1 MIWLLRRQIVSAKA
15 GPEVAGDEIAKKT
28 CLLARR
34 GSSSPFSDRRIFLA
48 HPHYHEWYHET
59 IGFNVAFGF
68 LGGWLLII
76 VSKMLMMP
84 LLQKKEDYYD
94 EDDDGGDD
102 NE

>member
-1 MIWLLRRQIVSAKA
+1 MKLQKKHVYWLVGAVVALSVIV
-15 GPEVAGDEIAKKT
+15 E
-28 CLLARR
+28 
-34 GSSSPFSDRRIFLA
+34 FFFA

-59 IGFNVAFGF
+59 SGFNVAFGF